1 MYIVKKG
8 DTLTSIANKN
18 GCTVEQI
25 IKLNSIK
32 NKNLIF
38 VGQKLKLKNTPTP
51 TPIQNLGGKVGIAIV
66 NKKGEPISNFKWLC
80 CTKI

>member
-25 IKLNSIK
+25 IKLNS
-32 NKNLIF
+32 
-38 VGQKLKLKNTPTP
+38 
-51 TPIQNLGGKVGIAIV
+51 
-66 NKKGEPISNFKWLC
+66 
-80 CTKI
+80 